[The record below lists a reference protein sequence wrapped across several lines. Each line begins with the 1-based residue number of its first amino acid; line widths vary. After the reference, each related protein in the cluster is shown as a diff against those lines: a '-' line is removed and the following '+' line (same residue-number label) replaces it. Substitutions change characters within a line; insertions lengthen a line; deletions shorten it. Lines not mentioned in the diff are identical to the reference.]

1 MNPSPLLVPSQ
12 RRVLPRKTRK
22 ALSTIL
28 VWVWMFCL
36 LLQDLRPGHLL
47 HVRLSCTER
56 PWPWK
61 VLPSST
67 RADCRSIVQCNN
79 PYRRGTILNL
89 PCVSSVTVAWKKH
102 TSRLQNPWPMNC
114 FNWIRDKAPERGQ
127 IHRTEVSRF
136 PACLSRI
143 RSNSTE

>member
-1 MNPSPLLVPSQ
+1 MWTLLRSLYLLRAQSFPGNLDGSFHHLVVDALLV
-12 RRVLPRKTRK
+12 
-22 ALSTIL
+22 A
-28 VWVWMFCL
+28 
-36 LLQDLRPGHLL
+36 LRPGPLL
-47 HVRLSCTER
+47 HVRFLCTVVE
-56 PWPWK
+56 PWK

-127 IHRTEVSRF
+127 IHRTELSRF
-136 PACLSRI
+136 PACPSRI